1 LRRATIA
8 ALSPGK
14 TQENRAAAMDLRRRS
29 AFTLIELLIVVVILA
44 ILAAAVIP
52 QFNDSTA
59 DAKSSTA
66 RINLGVLRKQ
76 IQLYKTQHDGRVP
89 SADLNELTKGTDVT
103 GAAGTDFGPYIL
115 RIPENPLTGSNKVRA
130 ATANP
135 PAAASGASDAG
146 WLYHAATGNIW
157 IDDSGYLAE

>member
-1 LRRATIA
+1 
-8 ALSPGK
+8 
-14 TQENRAAAMDLRRRS
+14 MHLRRRA

-52 QFNDSTA
+52 QFTDSTM
-59 DAKSSTA
+59 DAKESTA

-76 IQLYKTQHDGRVP
+76 IQLYKTQHDGRLP
-89 SADLNELTKGTDVT
+89 SADLNELTKTTDVT
-103 GAAGTDFGPYIL
+103 GAAGSDFGPYLL
-115 RIPENPLTGSNKVRA
+115 RIPENPLSGSNKVRA

-146 WLYHAATGNIW
+146 WLYHAASGNIW
-157 IDDSGYLAE
+157 IDATAFLAE

>member
-1 LRRATIA
+1 M
-8 ALSPGK
+8 P
-14 TQENRAAAMDLRRRS
+14 RRS

-52 QFNDSTA
+52 QFTDSTL
-59 DAKSSTA
+59 DAKESTA

-76 IQLYKTQHDGRVP
+76 IQLYKTQHDGRLP
-89 SADLNELTKGTDVT
+89 SADLNELLKQTDVT
-103 GAAGTDFGPYIL
+103 GAAGSDFGPYLL
-115 RIPENPLTGSNKVRA
+115 RVPENPLSGSTKVRA

-146 WLYHAATGNIW
+146 WLYHAASGNIW
-157 IDDSGYLAE
+157 LDHANFLDE